1 MPRRFVRTRR
11 LTGVIALALALLTAA
26 PASFAASQQTA
37 AEKEAAEEAK
47 LAAVLESFNARLS
60 IVESQLRSLDAE
72 RARIEHRLSDVRAA
86 LDRSRAALAKKKLQ
100 LKAAQLRLIFQR
112 GLLQRSTAQI
122 YIRGPMAN
130 LDVRLNA
137 KDRMSLL
144 SVEVYEG
151 AVLHNY
157 IDVLEQIRVE
167 RIRIAKLHAEIRKHT
182 IALFAQTRA
191 VTLER
196 NRVARAQESVNST
209 RNALIG
215 QLVSLGGTI
224 VRGYATGHREIRRII
239 TQGQAGE
246 SASNARVVME
256 WPIQGRVSSP
266 YGPRVHPVFHYR
278 GFHTGLDISSGRA
291 GTPIRAPM
299 AGRVLEV
306 TYLGVYGLTA
316 VVDHGNDIATVYAH
330 MSDVLVHSGQSLEV
344 GDLIGRV
351 GSTGWSTG
359 PHLHFETWLSQK
371 PRNPIY
377 WLR

>member
-1 MPRRFVRTRR
+1 MPQRFRGTRR
-11 LTGVIALALALLTAA
+11 LTGAIALVLTLLALA
-26 PASFAASQQTA
+26 PASFAATNQSA
-37 AEKEAAEEAK
+37 ADKKKAEEAK

-86 LDRSRAALAKKKLQ
+86 LDKSRAALAQKRLE

-144 SVEVYEG
+144 SVDVYEG
-151 AVLHNY
+151 AVLNNY
-157 IDVLEQIRVE
+157 IDVLRQIRIE
-167 RIRIAKLHAEIRKHT
+167 RARIARLHAEIRRHT
-182 IALFAQTRA
+182 IELFEKARA

-196 NRVARAQESVNST
+196 NRIARAQAQVSAT

-215 QLVSLGGTI
+215 QLVGLGAT
-224 VRGYATGHREIRRII
+224 VSRAYATGHREVARII
-239 TQGQAGE
+239 TQGQVGE
-246 SASNARVVME
+246 HATNDRVVMD
-256 WPIQGRVSSP
+256 WPVRGRITSP
-266 YGPRVHPVFHYR
+266 WGPRINPVFHFR
-278 GFHTGLDISSGRA
+278 SFHTGIDISTGRSGS
-291 GTPIRAPM
+291 PIRAPM
-299 AGRVLEV
+299 AGRVLDV
-306 TYLGVYGLTA
+306 TYLGVYGI
-316 VVDHGNDIATVYAH
+316 VDHGNDIATVYAH
-330 MSDVLVHSGQSLEV
+330 MSDVLVHSGQFLEA
-344 GDLIGRV
+344 GDMIGRI

-359 PHLHFETWLSQK
+359 PHLHFETWLSQR
-371 PRNPIY
+371 PRNPVY